1 MNKQPLLFAPA
12 AYWAATPE
20 IKATVMNG
28 CGPGGWKVDLIPDS
42 LLFLSIH
49 EPCDIHDWMY
59 VCGATIAD
67 KDEADR
73 VFLNNCLRLI
83 KAAGGWWPLQMMRRN
98 RAKAY
103 YLAVKYFGGP
113 AFWSG
118 KNPPETLAA
127 ATAHGLS
134 PDKGSGEG
142 LASQAGFT
150 RLPVLL
156 LLVGLLMLS
165 GCATTVGR
173 IDTALQVVE
182 DTTDIAIALCKEG
195 ALPTKSCAAIAA
207 GDLAVDVIE
216 QLIDPH
222 VEWVE

>member
-59 VCGATIAD
+59 SCGATIAD

-73 VFLNNCLRLI
+73 TLLNNCLRLI
-83 KAAGGWWPLQMMRRN
+83 KAAGGLWPLQMMRRN

-118 KNPPETLAA
+118 KNPPETLAVA
-127 ATAHGLS
+127 A
-134 PDKGSGEG
+134 PVKSGNG
-142 LASQAGFT
+142 GFT

-156 LLVGLLMLS
+156 LLAGLLMLS
-165 GCATTVGR
+165 GCAGITPR